1 MDDRLEVGNTHHL
14 LSANSVEGIDTSYP
28 NQYFFFCFLSLH
40 RSHMLLRHEEVQA
53 IEDLARNRVK

>member
-14 LSANSVEGIDTSYP
+14 LFANSVEGMDTSYP
-28 NQYFFFCFLSLH
+28 NQYFFFSLSLH